1 MEVGNK
7 LNPQRSYRKGFALKG
22 LRQHIIKTNN
32 PSTIG
37 PGELLTVRFPDLKEN
52 QVIIPSTTKLTFNTT
67 LAGTDVNR
75 TLVKNLG
82 RNIIRK
88 LVVKLDGNEIISIDD
103 YDVLF
108 SYIDSWKTATERRN
122 AVFQGIV
129 ETDGQTENTIKHRI
143 NAGDKANN
151 AKDQTVAS
159 IFDNKFCI
167 PLDFEILETSL
178 PLYQYGLGSR
188 LTYELTFNDYSDVIK
203 AMDPDATYT
212 ISNISVEFDTMT
224 NASLASQI
232 RIEYMK
238 SSILYD
244 RILRAR
250 IIPLDKSDT
259 SFSVD
264 INSPSK
270 SLKGVLLIFTK
281 ERSATKFARD
291 TEEFYNPKITKV
303 EVTVEG
309 VPNELYAQNMEYR
322 HQYDEIVKHFAEGR
336 LKEAGAIQKDLQ
348 LHNVDIASY
357 YTDKYALWLDFRT
370 MDDNRLH
377 GLGRRLENT
386 SERIRLQITKKAES
400 AGKLS
405 CYLYIFQD
413 AQINISDAQFLN
425 VVY

>member
-1 MEVGNK
+1 MEVGDR

-22 LRQHIIKTNN
+22 LHQHIIKTNN

-37 PGELLTVRFPDLKEN
+37 PDELLTVRFPDLKEH
-52 QVIIPSTTKLTFNTT
+52 QVIIPSTTKLTFNIS

-75 TLVKNLG
+75 TLVGNLG

-88 LVVKLDGNEIISIDD
+88 LVVKLEGNEIISIDD
-103 YDVLF
+103 YDVLY
-108 SYIDSWKTATERRN
+108 SYYDCWKCKIERLN
-122 AVFQGIV
+122 AVLQGIV
-129 ETDGQTENTIKHRI
+129 EADGQTEGAIKHRI
-143 NAGDKANN
+143 HAGDKGNN

-159 IFDNKFCI
+159 IFNNRFCI
-167 PLDFEILETSL
+167 PLDFEILESSL
-178 PLYQYGLGSR
+178 PLYQYGLGSH
-188 LTYELTFNDYSDVIK
+188 LTYELTFADYSDVIK
-203 AMDPDATYT
+203 ANKPDATYT
-212 ISNISVEFDTMT
+212 ISNISLEFDTII

-232 RIEYMK
+232 RTEYMK

-244 RILRAR
+244 RILRAH
-250 IIPLDKSDT
+250 IIPLNDSDT

-281 ERSATKFARD
+281 ERSATKFTRD
-291 TEEFYNPKITKV
+291 TEEFLNPKITKV
-303 EVTVEG
+303 EVNLEG

-348 LHNVDIASY
+348 LHNVNIASY
-357 YTDKYALWLDFRT
+357 YTNKYALWLDFRT
-370 MDDNRLH
+370 IDDNRLH
-377 GLGRRLENT
+377 GSGRRLENT
-386 SERIRLQITKKAES
+386 SEGICLQITKKAG
-400 AGKLS
+400 ALGKLS

-413 AQINISDAQFLN
+413 AQINISNAQFLN

>member
-1 MEVGNK
+1 MEVGDK

-22 LRQHIIKTNN
+22 LHQHIIKTNN

-37 PGELLTVRFPDLKEN
+37 PGELLTDRFPDLKEN
-52 QVIIPSTTKLTFNTT
+52 QVIIPGTTKLTFNIT
-67 LAGTDVNR
+67 LVGTDVNR
-75 TLVKNLG
+75 ALVKNLG

-88 LVVKLDGNEIISIDD
+88 LVVKLEGNEIISIDD

-108 SYIDSWKTATERRN
+108 SYIDSWNCKTERLN

-129 ETDGQTENTIKHRI
+129 DADSQTENPIKHRI
-143 NAGDKANN
+143 NSGDKANN

-159 IFDNKFCI
+159 IFNNRFCM
-167 PLDFEILETSL
+167 PLDFEILESSL

-188 LTYELTFNDYSDVIK
+188 LTYELTFANYSDVIK
-203 AMDPDATYT
+203 STDTDATYT
-212 ISNISVEFDTMT
+212 ISNISLEFDTII

-232 RIEYMK
+232 RTEYMK

-250 IIPLDKSDT
+250 IIPLNNSDT

-281 ERSATKFARD
+281 ERSATKFTRD
-291 TEEFYNPKITKV
+291 TEEFFNPKITKV

-309 VPNELYAQNMEYR
+309 VPPNELYEYR

-348 LHNVDIASY
+348 LHNVNIASY
-357 YTDKYALWLDFRT
+357 YTDKYVLWLDFRT
-370 MDDNRLH
+370 IDDNRLH
-377 GLGRRLENT
+377 GSGRQLEDT
-386 SERIRLQITKKAES
+386 SEGIHLQITKEAGAS
-400 AGKLS
+400 AKLS

>member
-1 MEVGNK
+1 MEVGDR

-22 LRQHIIKTNN
+22 LHQHIIKTNN

-37 PGELLTVRFPDLKEN
+37 PDELLTVRFPDLKEN
-52 QVIIPSTTKLTFNTT
+52 QVIIPSTTKLTFNIS

-75 TLVKNLG
+75 TLVGNLG

-88 LVVKLDGNEIISIDD
+88 HVVKLEGNKIISIDD
-103 YDVLF
+103 YDILY
-108 SYIDSWKTATERRN
+108 SYYDCWKCKTERLN

-129 ETDGQTENTIKHRI
+129 EADGQTENAIKHRI
-143 NAGDKANN
+143 NATDKTNN

-159 IFDNKFCI
+159 IYDNRFCI
-167 PLDFEILETSL
+167 PLDFEILQSSL
-178 PLYQYGLGSR
+178 PLYQYGLGSH
-188 LTYELTFNDYSDVIK
+188 LTYELTFADYSDVIK
-203 AMDPDATYT
+203 ATDPDATYM
-212 ISNISVEFDTMT
+212 ISNISLEFVTII

-232 RIEYMK
+232 RAEYMK

-250 IIPLDKSDT
+250 IIPLNKSDT

-270 SLKGVLLIFTK
+270 SLKGVLLIFTQ

-291 TEEFYNPKITKV
+291 TEEFYNPKVTKV
-303 EVTVEG
+303 KVTVEG

-322 HQYDEIVKHFAEGR
+322 HQYDEIIKHFSEGH
-336 LKEAGAIQKDLQ
+336 LKGAGWVQKDLQ
-348 LHNVDIASY
+348 LHNINITSY

-370 MDDNRLH
+370 IDDNALH
-377 GLGRRLENT
+377 RSGRQLENT
-386 SERIRLQITKKAES
+386 SEGIRLQRTKKAES

-405 CYLYIFQD
+405 CYLYIFQN
-413 AQINISDAQFLN
+413 AQINISDTQFLN

>member
-1 MEVGNK
+1 MEAGDK
-7 LNPQRSYRKGFALKG
+7 LNPQRSLRKRFALKG

-32 PSTIG
+32 PSTIR

-52 QVIIPSTTKLTFNTT
+52 QVTIPSTTKLTFNIV

-108 SYIDSWKTATERRN
+108 SYIDSWKTATERCN
-122 AVFQGIV
+122 AIFQGIV
-129 ETDGQTENTIKHRI
+129 EAHGQTENAIKHRI
-143 NAGDKANN
+143 NATDKANN

-159 IFDNKFCI
+159 IYDNRFCI
-167 PLDFEILETSL
+167 PLDFELLESTI
-178 PLYQYGLGSR
+178 PFYQYGLGSR
-188 LTYELTFNDYSDVIK
+188 LTYELTSNDYGDVIK
-203 AMDPDATYT
+203 STETDATYT
-212 ISNISVEFDTMT
+212 ISNISLEFETII

-232 RIEYMK
+232 RTEYMK
-238 SSILYD
+238 MSILYD

-259 SFSVD
+259 SFSID

-322 HQYDEIVKHFAEGR
+322 HQYNEIVKHFAEGR

-370 MDDNRLH
+370 IDDNRLH
-377 GLGRRLENT
+377 GSGRRLENT
-386 SERIRLQITKKAES
+386 SEGIRLQITKKAES

>member
-1 MEVGNK
+1 MEVGDK

-22 LRQHIIKTNN
+22 LCQHIIKTNN
-32 PSTIG
+32 PSTIR

-52 QVIIPSTTKLTFNTT
+52 QVIIPGTTKLTFNIT

-75 TLVKNLG
+75 TLVGNLG

-88 LVVKLDGNEIISIDD
+88 LVVKLEGNKIISIDD
-103 YDVLF
+103 YDILY
-108 SYIDSWKTATERRN
+108 SYYDCWKCTTERHN

-129 ETDGQTENTIKHRI
+129 ETDGQTENAIKHRI
-143 NAGDKANN
+143 NATDKANN

-159 IFDNKFCI
+159 IYDNRFCI
-167 PLDFEILETSL
+167 PLDFEILESSL
-178 PLYQYGLGSR
+178 PLYQFGLGSR
-188 LTYELTFNDYSDVIK
+188 LTYELTFADYSDVIK
-203 AMDPDATYT
+203 STDSDATYT
-212 ISNISVEFDTMT
+212 ISNISVEFETVI

-232 RIEYMK
+232 RTEYMK
-238 SSILYD
+238 SSILYN
-244 RILRAR
+244 RILRAH
-250 IIPLDKSDT
+250 IIPLNKSDT

-270 SLKGVLLIFTK
+270 SLKGVLLIFTQ
-281 ERSATKFARD
+281 ERSATKFTRD

-322 HQYDEIVKHFAEGR
+322 HQYDEIMKHFAEGR
-336 LKEAGAIQKDLQ
+336 LKEAGAIQKNLQ
-348 LHNVDIASY
+348 LHNVNIASY

-370 MDDNRLH
+370 IDDNRLH
-377 GLGRRLENT
+377 GSGRRLGHT
-386 SERIRLQITKKAES
+386 SEGIRLQITKKAES